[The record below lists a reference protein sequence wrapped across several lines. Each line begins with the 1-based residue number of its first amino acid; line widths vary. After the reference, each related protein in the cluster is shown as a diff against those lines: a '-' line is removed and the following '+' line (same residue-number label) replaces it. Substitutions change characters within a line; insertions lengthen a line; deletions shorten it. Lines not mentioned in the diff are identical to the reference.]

1 MNATPKRAE
10 FPVGPAISAGTSD
23 SLLEARLAAAEAK
36 LADAEEIL
44 GDALLSSSS
53 WIWES
58 DAEHCFSRIIGPI
71 ETIFGTKPEKLIGKK
86 VEDFTRDGDDPST
99 RYHFDTIQQRKPYR
113 DVVSSINTPKG
124 VRYVKASGKP
134 LYDGS
139 GKFLGYRGT
148 GCDVTDQIQT
158 ERRAS
163 EANRRFMEAI
173 ENVPASLMLCDRQ
186 DRIVFCNSATQRYFP
201 TASHLLIPGT
211 KYEDLLRAHA
221 ASGFVAEIGKDFEG
235 WMQERMRSHRS
246 GNTNITRSYSD
257 GRWSQ
262 IIERRTSDGGVIGIR
277 TDITELKKREQELE
291 RLGETL
297 RMNQEHLAQA
307 QRTSGTGSVERN
319 LQTGEVKWSD
329 ECSRMF
335 DSDPALPPPNPA
347 EFLTLIHPDDRAAYE
362 ASMMASENG
371 LSSEPFKF
379 RTVHGNGSVHWLY
392 CESSV
397 KFDADGKPWKRIVT
411 YRDVTIEHE
420 SYLSLK
426 ELAEKLRASQEHLD
440 RAQRIS
446 RTGSDERNLVTDECK
461 WSDTTYEIFGVNREN
476 FVPSYD
482 NFLAMVHP
490 GDRHI
495 CLAMR
500 QDLYDG
506 KVIKPYEYRIIRPDG
521 QMRTIYRETV
531 VNRDESGKPVS
542 YTGTLRDVTELR
554 AAEESI
560 RQKTREIEAHAAEL
574 QRSNAELEQFA
585 YVASHDLQEPL
596 RMVASYCQLLQRR
609 YKDKLDADANEF
621 IGFAVE
627 GANRMQRLINDLLG
641 YSRTGR
647 GGGNPENF
655 RSTDALKGAI
665 ANLQGAISESGAKIE
680 FGELPMVRA
689 DRTQITQLFQ
699 NLIGNAIKFR
709 RDGVSPLIR
718 VAAAAEGKFWH
729 FTVEDNGIG
738 IEKDYLDRV
747 FLIFQRLHERN
758 KYPGTGIGLAIA
770 KKVIEHHGGRIW
782 IESTPGQGSKFNFTL
797 PATAKTETL

>member
-1 MNATPKRAE
+1 MNATPKRAG
-10 FPVGPAISAGTSD
+10 FPVEPAYSASAPD
-23 SLLEARLAAAEAK
+23 SVIEARLAAAEAN

-58 DAEHCFSRIIGPI
+58 DTEHCFSRIIGPI
-71 ETIFGTKPEKLIGKK
+71 ETILGTKPEKLIGRK
-86 VEDFTRDGDDPST
+86 VEDFTLAGADPSV
-99 RYHFDTIQQRKPYR
+99 RNHFDTIQQRKPYR
-113 DVVSSINTPKG
+113 DVVTSINTPKG
-124 VRYVKASGKP
+124 IRFIKASGKP
-134 LYDGS
+134 LYDQS
-139 GKFLGYRGT
+139 GEFLGYRGT
-148 GCDVTDQIQT
+148 GSDVTEQILT

-163 EANRRFMEAI
+163 EANRRFMEAL
-173 ENVPASLMLCDRQ
+173 ENVPASLMLCDRD

-221 ASGFVAEIGKDFEG
+221 VSGFVAEIGKDFEG
-235 WMQERMRSHRS
+235 WIQERMRSHRS
-246 GNTNITRSYSD
+246 GNTNIVRSYSD

-262 IIERRTSDGGVIGIR
+262 ITERRTSDGGIIGIR
-277 TDITELKKREQELE
+277 TDITELKKRETE
-291 RLGETL
+291 REAARIQFKDAIETMPASL
-297 RMNQEHLAQA
+297 VVYDRDEKILLCNNQAAKFFPEVADLLVPGTSVDHWTRTRN
-307 QRTSGTGSVERN
+307 QR
-319 LQTGEVKWSD
+319 LY
-329 ECSRMF
+329 
-335 DSDPALPPPNPA
+335 P
-347 EFLTLIHPDDRAAYE
+347 E
-362 ASMMASENG
+362 ASAEEIEQLVQNR
-371 LSSEPFKF
+371 LQQF
-379 RTVHGNGSVHWLY
+379 RTPGIAAPDQLP
-392 CESSV
+392 
-397 KFDADGKPWKRIVT
+397 DGRWTQAIERRTAEGGTICVRIDITELKR
-411 YRDVTIEHE
+411 HE
-420 SYLSLK
+420 K
-426 ELAEKLRASQEHLD
+426 ELQEVAAKLQRSQDHLD

-446 RTGSDERNLVTDECK
+446 RTGSDERNLITDECK
-461 WSDTTYEIFGVNREN
+461 WSDTTYEIFGVERGN
-476 FVPSYD
+476 FIPSYN

-490 GDRHI
+490 DDRHI

-500 QDLYDG
+500 QDLYAG
-506 KVIKPYEYRIIRPDG
+506 KMIKPYEYRIIRPDG
-521 QMRTIYRETV
+521 QMRTVYRETV
-531 VNRDESGKPVS
+531 VNRDENGNPVS

-554 AAEESI
+554 AAEEAI

-609 YKDKLDADANEF
+609 YKDKLDGDANEF

-647 GGGNPENF
+647 SGGNPENF
-655 RSTDALKGAI
+655 RATDALKTAL
-665 ANLQGAISESGAKIE
+665 ANLQGAISESSAKIE
-680 FGELPMVRA
+680 FGDLPMIRA
-689 DRTQITQLFQ
+689 DRTQIAQLFQ
-699 NLIGNAIKFR
+699 NLLGNAIKFR

-718 VAAAAEGKFWH
+718 VGAAAEGSFWR